1 MPRGARKVLGESMS
15 TQKDHLSRISD
26 QVQRLI
32 DLFEYDEYG
41 SDFFERVKE
50 IELNMIDLM
59 ASHKR
64 IEHQMDLIIKLLG
77 SK

>member
-1 MPRGARKVLGESMS
+1 MS